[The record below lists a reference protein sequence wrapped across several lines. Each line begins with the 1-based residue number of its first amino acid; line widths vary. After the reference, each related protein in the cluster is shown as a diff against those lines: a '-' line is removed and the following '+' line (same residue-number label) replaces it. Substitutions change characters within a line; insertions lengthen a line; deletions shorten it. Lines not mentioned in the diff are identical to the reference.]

1 MLGIV
6 LLQTA
11 FIGATFTFAL
21 QNGRQFIHIDCRSAV
36 GSRLDSL
43 GIDSGSVS
51 AIVLHSENPSY
62 DGYDVSDFFSVD
74 HSGIVVVRSLL
85 SLSDSVILLEVFLKD
100 LTIVRTYE
108 ICVNS
113 HNRTLLHTSDIGKKV
128 TEKESEW
135 KEKVFT
141 DTSQQGSSRLLDPSG
156 DHLSGKNFRAHEMID
171 SCPRTLGRRRRSVR
185 SNVTVTI
192 PETKTG
198 VLVSLE
204 SDYSERFSLK
214 DPAPPEIDINPVLG
228 SIHLKSGRRLD
239 YEKRTEI
246 SFAVEITRVDN
257 PACKYR
263 APLFVILFFRVLCL
277 HGLLLFCDFAD
288 LQIVLP
294 VSSSANFC
302 FRNNFCENYDQIKL

>member
-6 LLQTA
+6 LLLTT

-21 QNGRQFIHIDCRSAV
+21 QNGRQFIDIDCRSAV

-51 AIVLHSENPSY
+51 AIVLHSGNPSY

-74 HSGIVVVRSLL
+74 RSGDIVVVRSLL
-85 SLSDSVILLEVFLKD
+85 SLNDSVILLEVFLKD
-100 LTIVRTYE
+100 LTKKVRTYE

-113 HNRTLLHTSDIGKKV
+113 HNRTLVHESDIGIKV
-128 TEKESEW
+128 TEKDSGST
-135 KEKVFT
+135 EKGFT
-141 DTSQQGSSRLLDPSG
+141 HTTERGASPLLDSSG
-156 DHLSGKNFRAHEMID
+156 DLSSKNFRARETINI
-171 SCPRTLGRRRRSVR
+171 CPRSSGRRRRSVR

-204 SDYSERFSLK
+204 SDYSERFSLR

-228 SIHLKSGRRLD
+228 SIHLRSGRRLD

-246 SFAVEITRVDN
+246 SFVVEITRVDN
-257 PACKYR
+257 PDCKYKT
-263 APLFVILFFRVLCL
+263 PLFVILFFRVLYL
-277 HGLLLFCDFAD
+277 HGLLFYGFAD
-288 LQIVLP
+288 FQTALSMP
-294 VSSSANFC
+294 SANFC
-302 FRNNFCENYDQIKL
+302 FRNNFCENYDLIK